1 MCRVRES
8 YGGPVSSE
16 TVDVLVVGAGPTGLT
31 LAAELVANG
40 IQPRLIDRG
49 QDRVHES
56 RALAIQPR
64 TLEVLAGLG
73 VSDRLVEA
81 GNRAVRMRL
90 HTGRRDVSVPLFDL
104 GLADTAYPYLL
115 FVSQAETERI
125 LCEHLAR
132 VGVPVDRGVEFLGG
146 QTQADMMTATLRHDD
161 GRQESVTA
169 RYVVGCDG
177 AHSAVRTAAGIAF
190 EGSSYP
196 QTFVLVDTEVDG
208 ITNDAAHV
216 FLSERGMLFF
226 FPLGSPASWRML
238 AMRPAGDDT
247 PPDAPVSLAEAQR
260 LADAYTSG
268 AVRLHDAIWMTNFRL
283 HHRAAAH
290 YRAGQIFVAGD
301 AAHIHSP
308 AGAQGMN
315 TGIQDAVNLGWKLAH
330 TLRGANEALLDTFE
344 TERAPVGRWVLRFTD
359 RAFKAATA
367 TSLPVRF
374 ARSRIVPTIIPLVL
388 KPQFGRRYGFRAVAQ
403 LSIGYRPSPLSVDGT
418 AAPRRGPRAGDR
430 LPDAPVLKAGVTMSL
445 HSLTSG
451 PGWHLLRCGTL
462 GEPMSIEDDDLAD
475 ALTTH
480 DLGTAGS
487 RADYQLSNTAS
498 HRLGLTATDHAVYL
512 VRPDG
517 HIGYRSGSS
526 DATELAAYL
535 RRWLPA
541 TGDRRRPS
549 APSR

>member
-1 MCRVRES
+1 VNS
-8 YGGPVSSE
+8 KP
-16 TVDVLVVGAGPTGLT
+16 VDVLVVGAGPTGLT
-31 LAAELVANG
+31 LAAALAANG
-40 IQPRLIDRG
+40 IQPRVIDRG

-64 TLEVLAGLG
+64 TLEVLAGFG
-73 VSDRLVEA
+73 VTDRLVEA

-104 GLADTAYPYLL
+104 GLADSAYPYLL

-125 LCEHLAR
+125 LGEHLAR
-132 VGVPVDRGVEFLGG
+132 VGVAVERGVEFVGA
-146 QTQADMMTATLRHDD
+146 QAEADMTIATLRHD
-161 GRQESVTA
+161 GGCQESVTA

-177 AHSAVRTAAGIAF
+177 AHSAVRSAAGIAF

-226 FPLGSPASWRML
+226 FPLGSPASWRLL
-238 AMRPAGDDT
+238 AMRPAGDQT
-247 PPDAPVSLAEAQR
+247 PPDAPVSLAEVQQ

-290 YRAGQIFVAGD
+290 YRAGQIFLAGD

-330 TLRGANEALLDTFE
+330 TLRGANEALLDTYE

-367 TSLPVRF
+367 TSLPIRF
-374 ARSRIVPTIIPLVL
+374 VRSRVVPTIMPLVL
-388 KPQFGRRYGFRAVAQ
+388 QLGLGRRYGFRAISQ
-403 LSIGYRPSPLSVDGT
+403 LSISYRRSLLSVDGT
-418 AAPRRGPRAGDR
+418 AAPRHGPRAGDR
-430 LPDAPVLKAGVTMSL
+430 LPDAPVRYGAATTSL
-445 HSLTSG
+445 HSLISA

-462 GEPMSIEDDDLAD
+462 AEPMSIDDDVAD
-475 ALTTH
+475 VLTTH
-480 DLGTAGS
+480 NLGTGGS
-487 RADYQLSNTAS
+487 GADYQLSDTALR
-498 HRLGLTATDHAVYL
+498 RLGLTATDHATYL

-517 HIGYRSGSS
+517 HVGYRSGSS

-541 TGDRRRPS
+541 TGDRRGPS
-549 APSR
+549 IRTR

>member
-1 MCRVRES
+1 
-8 YGGPVSSE
+8 
-16 TVDVLVVGAGPTGLT
+16 
-31 LAAELVANG
+31 
-40 IQPRLIDRG
+40 
-49 QDRVHES
+49 
-56 RALAIQPR
+56 
-64 TLEVLAGLG
+64 
-73 VSDRLVEA
+73 
-81 GNRAVRMRL
+81 
-90 HTGRRDVSVPLFDL
+90 
-104 GLADTAYPYLL
+104 
-115 FVSQAETERI
+115 
-125 LCEHLAR
+125 
-132 VGVPVDRGVEFLGG
+132 
-146 QTQADMMTATLRHDD
+146 MTIATLRHDD
-161 GRQESVTA
+161 GRQETVNA

-177 AHSAVRTAAGIAF
+177 AHSAVRNAAGIAF

-247 PPDAPVSLAEAQR
+247 PPDTPVNLAEVQR
-260 LADAYTSG
+260 LADTYTSG

-301 AAHIHSP
+301 AAHVHSP

-315 TGIQDAVNLGWKLAH
+315 TGIQDAINLGWKLAH
-330 TLRGANEALLDTFE
+330 ALRGANETLLDTYE

-367 TSLPVRF
+367 TSLPIRF
-374 ARSRIVPTIIPLVL
+374 ARRRVVPTMMPLAL
-388 KPQFGRRYGFRAVAQ
+388 KLKFGRRYGFRAISQ
-403 LSIGYRPSPLSVDGT
+403 LSIGYGSSPLSVDGT
-418 AAPRRGPRAGDR
+418 AAPRRGPRAGAR
-430 LPDAPVLKAGVTMSL
+430 LPDAPVLNAGATTSL
-445 HSLTSG
+445 HGLTSA

-462 GEPMSIEDDDLAD
+462 ERRSSGDDIAD
-475 ALTTH
+475 VVTTH
-480 DLGTAGS
+480 DLGTGGS
-487 RADYQLSNTAS
+487 RAEYQLSDTAM
-498 HRLGLTATDHAVYL
+498 HRLGLTATDHAIYL

-517 HIGYRSGSS
+517 HIGYRTGSS
-526 DATELAAYL
+526 DTTELSAYL

-541 TGDRRRPS
+541 TGDRHRPS